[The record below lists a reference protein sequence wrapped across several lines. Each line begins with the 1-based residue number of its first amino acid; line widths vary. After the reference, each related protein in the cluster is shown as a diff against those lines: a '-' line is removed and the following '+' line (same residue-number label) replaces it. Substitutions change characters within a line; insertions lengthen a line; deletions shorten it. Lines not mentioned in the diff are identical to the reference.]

1 MVANVNLPAAQLMI
15 AMGIPLHRIKS
26 IRSLYGHN
34 ESLDTVIDFA
44 TVVPRPVPSGH
55 VISARITSENPDEGF
70 KPTSGENGQWSGH
83 CYIFDKPWS
92 TVVAY
97 TVHSRVPLKP
107 LPYFRLFFNFR
118 RFLTDKNQILK
129 NC

>member
-1 MVANVNLPAAQLMI
+1 LPFISIFKVEHPCTEMVANVNLPAAQLMI

-26 IRSLYGHN
+26 IRSLYGQN

-70 KPTSGENGQWSGH
+70 KPTSGEDGQLVH
-83 CYIFDKPWS
+83 YIFDKP
-92 TVVAY
+92 
-97 TVHSRVPLKP
+97 
-107 LPYFRLFFNFR
+107 
-118 RFLTDKNQILK
+118 
-129 NC
+129 